1 MSPATAPVRPSN
13 WYSPRIA
20 APSMVTTNAARTART
35 TRTGHR
41 VGSRPM
47 ADVDTTP
54 ARGRSDDW
62 AVQTADTIERL
73 VESVRSNTSDRLVSV
88 ARLVVFG
95 LLAAI
100 LGTVAVVLLA
110 IFVVRI
116 MDSYIPSG
124 VWVVYLLL
132 GGLFTLGG
140 LLLWQRAW
148 ERPARES

>member
-1 MSPATAPVRPSN
+1 
-13 WYSPRIA
+13 
-20 APSMVTTNAARTART
+20 
-35 TRTGHR
+35 
-41 VGSRPM
+41 M

-100 LGTVAVVLLA
+100 LGTVGLVLFCIFA
-110 IFVVRI
+110 IRI
-116 MDSYIPSG
+116 LDSYIPGG
-124 VWVVYLLL
+124 VWVVYVVL
-132 GGLFTLGG
+132 GGLFTLAG
-140 LLLWQRAW
+140 LLLWQQAW
-148 ERPARES
+148 KRPARDH

>member
-1 MSPATAPVRPSN
+1 
-13 WYSPRIA
+13 
-20 APSMVTTNAARTART
+20 
-35 TRTGHR
+35 
-41 VGSRPM
+41 M

-54 ARGRSDDW
+54 ARRDDDW

-73 VESVRSNTSDRLVSV
+73 VETVRSNTADRLVSV

-100 LGTVAVVLLA
+100 LATIALVFLIAW
-110 IFVVRI
+110 IVRL

-132 GGLFTLGG
+132 GGLFTIAG
-140 LLLWQRAW
+140 LLLWQQAW
-148 ERPARES
+148 KRPARDR

>member
-1 MSPATAPVRPSN
+1 
-13 WYSPRIA
+13 
-20 APSMVTTNAARTART
+20 
-35 TRTGHR
+35 
-41 VGSRPM
+41 M

-54 ARGRSDDW
+54 ARASDDW

-88 ARLVVFG
+88 ARLIVFG

-100 LGTVAVVLLA
+100 LGTVALVLFA

-116 MDSYIPSG
+116 MDSYIPGG

-140 LLLWQRAW
+140 LLLWQQAW
-148 ERPARES
+148 KRPDRER